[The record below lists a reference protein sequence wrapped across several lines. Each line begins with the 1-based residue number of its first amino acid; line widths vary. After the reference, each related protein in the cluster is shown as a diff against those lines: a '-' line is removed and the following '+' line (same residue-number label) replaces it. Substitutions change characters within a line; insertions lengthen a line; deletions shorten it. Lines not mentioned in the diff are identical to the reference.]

1 MFEKARQKWG
11 VGSQVNMLAE
21 EASELSVASLHL
33 NRAIKDQTEAWEK
46 FAEEVA
52 DVEIMI
58 DEMKQYFPVL
68 TGKVNLYRNLKLQR
82 LSKLLKEEG
91 SSESDSPSH
100 RLLRTCCPSQYDK
113 NEKGSIYTKKREGE
127 QK

>member
-1 MFEKARQKWG
+1 MNEKEMFEKARQKWG

-21 EASELSVASLHL
+21 ESAELSVASLHL
-33 NRAIKDQTEAWEK
+33 NRAIKDKTEAWEK

-58 DEMKQYFPVL
+58 EEMKQYFPVL
-68 TGKVNLYRNLKLQR
+68 IGKVNLYRQLKLQR

-91 SSESDSPSH
+91 SGKE
-100 RLLRTCCPSQYDK
+100 T
-113 NEKGSIYTKKREGE
+113 EK
-127 QK
+127 Q